1 MIGKPA
7 KTGRSLRNVLL
18 LGILTLSACA
28 SDTSVLVAEPDAFS
42 KPAAREV
49 ISTAFDFITERYIDV
64 IAPED
69 FAPEGIRGL
78 GAIDPELTIEAGPD
92 VIALKIG
99 GNVIERF
106 PLPRNGDTAA
116 WTELMVNVSVAARSK
131 SNELKVASPEKI
143 YEAIFDGILSH
154 LDIYSRYAG
163 IKEATK
169 NREKRDGFGGI
180 GIRYKIVGQYPK
192 VTFVMPGTP
201 ALRVGLR
208 VNDTIISIDGI
219 PTTGLLREAVGDTL
233 HGAVK
238 SHARLQIRRPG
249 ENDSRTYD
257 IERALIFPPTISF
270 AVQND
275 IVYLKIS
282 SFNQRTAR
290 DVLEKMNKARQKID
304 ANLKGVILDLRGNP
318 GGLLKQ
324 SIRVADLFLAQGKI
338 SQTGGRHPDSVQYYE
353 AGGRDIANG
362 KPIVVLLDGM
372 SASAAEVTAAALQDR
387 GRAIIVGTSSFGK
400 GTVQTVLRLPNDG
413 EMTLTWSRLMAPS
426 GYIIHELGVFPTVC
440 TAGAIGD
447 GATMFENIP
456 AQRIRTSA
464 VLEAWHR
471 IGFEE
476 KKARQKLRSFCP
488 PERRK
493 KATDTKIA
501 RRLIENKALY
511 TRMLNLTASSAAALE

>member
-1 MIGKPA
+1 MNVKTA
-7 KTGRSLRNVLL
+7 KTGRTLRNFLL

-28 SDTSVLVAEPDAFS
+28 SNNSVMKAESDGFS

-49 ISTAFDFITERYIDV
+49 IATAFDYITERYIDI
-64 IAPED
+64 IAPEN
-69 FAPEGIRGL
+69 FAPEGLRGL
-78 GAIDPELTIEAGPD
+78 GAIDPEFTIEHGID
-92 VIALKIG
+92 VVALKIG
-99 GNVIERF
+99 RDVIERF

-116 WTELMVNVSVAARSK
+116 WTELVVNASVAARSR
-131 SNELKVASPEKI
+131 SMELRSASPEKI
-143 YEAIFDGILSH
+143 YESILDGILSH

-163 IKEATK
+163 VKEATK

-180 GIRYKIVGQYPK
+180 GIRYKIVGQHPRI
-192 VTFVMPGTP
+192 TFVMPNTP
-201 ALRVGLR
+201 ALRVGLK
-208 VNDTIISIDGI
+208 VNDSIISIDGI
-219 PTTGLLREAVGDTL
+219 PTAGLLRDTVGDTL
-233 HGAVK
+233 HGAIK
-238 SHARLQIRRPG
+238 SHARLQVRRPG
-249 ENDSRTYD
+249 ESDNRQYD
-257 IERALIFPPTISF
+257 IERILIFPRTISS

-282 SFNQRTAR
+282 SFNQRTAH
-290 DVLEKMNKARQKID
+290 DVLDKMKKANQKIGT
-304 ANLKGVILDLRGNP
+304 NLKGVILDMRGNP

-338 SQTGGRHPDSVQYYE
+338 SQTGGRHPDSVQHYE
-353 AGGRDIANG
+353 AGGRDIALG
-362 KPIVVLLDGM
+362 KPIVVLVDGM

-400 GTVQTVLRLPNDG
+400 GTIQTVLRLPNDG

-440 TAGAIGD
+440 TAGATGD
-447 GATMFENIP
+447 GEAMFANIP

-476 KKARQKLRSFCP
+476 KKARQELRSFCP

-493 KATDTKIA
+493 LATDTKIA

-511 TRMLNLTASSAAALE
+511 TRMLNLAASSAAALE